1 MELDLSQYRWFLI
14 GLAAILLL
22 AGLGW
27 LGYTFTPGEDQ
38 LLTWSEWQV
47 AKAQRA
53 YQDELG
59 RLQEAVDSLA
69 ALLETQSGGLYRPD
83 PVRAQLVAERIQRLT
98 REGQPALQYPREK
111 LALAA
116 QAVSDW
122 AVGASEYEV
131 ARLAVEEAIQALSPQ
146 PVFTPTPASMSDP
159 VQSSMGTVLFPLFVR
174 C

>member
-14 GLAAILLL
+14 ALAAILLL

-47 AKAQRA
+47 TKAQRA

-59 RLQEAVDSLA
+59 QLQEAVDSLA
-69 ALLETQSGGLYRPD
+69 ALLETRPD

-98 REGQPALQYPREK
+98 SEGQPALQYPREK

-159 VQSSMGTVLFPLFVR
+159 AQNIMAVVLFPRFVR
-174 C
+174 S

>member
-14 GLAAILLL
+14 ALAAILLL

-38 LLTWSEWQV
+38 FLTWSEWQV

-69 ALLETQSGGLYRPD
+69 ALLETRPD

-98 REGQPALQYPREK
+98 SEGQPALQYPREK

-122 AVGASEYEV
+122 AVGAAEYEV

-159 VQSSMGTVLFPLFVR
+159 AQSRMTAVLFPRFVR
-174 C
+174 G